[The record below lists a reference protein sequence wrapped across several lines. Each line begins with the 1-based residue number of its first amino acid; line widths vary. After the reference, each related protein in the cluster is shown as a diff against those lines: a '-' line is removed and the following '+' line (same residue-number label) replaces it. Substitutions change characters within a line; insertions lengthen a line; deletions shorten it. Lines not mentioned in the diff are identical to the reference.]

1 MRKIETVIIV
11 IFVISL
17 VTLASSVA
25 AQNYD
30 LTVEGQNNPEQ
41 DIKAI
46 QEAVDKGGV
55 ILLRGM
61 FDLGDKGRVNF
72 KKDVKVV
79 GEMDNEKNPLTKIKE
94 VFGASTAHF
103 HRRNPRQKN
112 QGPKLPYK
120 EFTLTVRCGPQYFWL
135 IQVAQI
141 YPIIKLQ
148 TLYLSR

>member
-79 GEMDNEKNPLTKIKE
+79 GEMDNEKIL
-94 VFGASTAHF
+94 
-103 HRRNPRQKN
+103 
-112 QGPKLPYK
+112 
-120 EFTLTVRCGPQYFWL
+120 
-135 IQVAQI
+135 
-141 YPIIKLQ
+141 
-148 TLYLSR
+148 